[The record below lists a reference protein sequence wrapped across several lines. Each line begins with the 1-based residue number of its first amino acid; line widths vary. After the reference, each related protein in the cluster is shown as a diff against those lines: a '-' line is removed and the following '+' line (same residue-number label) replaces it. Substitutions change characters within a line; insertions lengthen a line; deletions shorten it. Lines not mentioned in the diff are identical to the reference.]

1 MDWLGNL
8 RIILKVERI
17 SYVLDDPLLESPNV
31 DAFVEDQI
39 AYQKHLDDTVIA
51 ACIMLASMSPELSE
65 TTSGYDNI

>member
-8 RIILKVERI
+8 RIVLKAERI
-17 SYVLDDPLLESPNV
+17 SYVLDDPLLESPAV

-39 AYQKHLDDTVIA
+39 AYQKHLDDSVIA
-51 ACIMLASMSPELSE
+51 ACIMFASMSPELLE